1 MRTDLKGS
9 IQYKDIFIRNGNAQ
23 GGIAHVLCIF
33 LFYLYIL
40 IWFFFLPFSIFFR
53 SGLVS
58 VFLKGRKPWDSKPIF
73 EIPFIFPF
81 FFLLCWHVV
90 FGAVGGYNTLSGI
103 CLVFYSILTLKTS
116 RVFGFPLHP
125 LHDLWERLLFTYSFN
140 STTKTVRHRKHVDV
154 SLFFKE
160 KKNKSIL
167 LPCIGYLKNRK
178 LFIDLC
184 CRRIIFY

>member
-40 IWFFFLPFSIFFR
+40 IWFFFFLPFSIFFR

-58 VFLKGRKPWDSKPIF
+58 VFLYRGENRGTQNQYLKYLLFSL
-73 EIPFIFPF
+73 F
-81 FFLLCWHVV
+81 FFCCVGMLF

-160 KKNKSIL
+160 KKK
-167 LPCIGYLKNRK
+167 
-178 LFIDLC
+178 
-184 CRRIIFY
+184 